1 MADVVLTRLQIVR
14 TGLTSAFQSLNATDT
29 YYFVNDEGNVYLHV
43 KNTGGSIS
51 VVTFDLT
58 QLFEGAAL
66 VDPTVNIPA
75 TTGDVLIGPF
85 PASWQVSGGA
95 HDGRIKFSQN
105 QASGVTAAAVRL

>member
-14 TGLTSAFQSLNATDT
+14 TGLTSAFQSLNATDV
-29 YYFVNDEGNVYLHV
+29 YFFQNQEGEVYLHV

-58 QLFEGAAL
+58 QLFEGSAL
-66 VDPTVNIPA
+66 VDPTVSIPA
-75 TTGDVLIGPF
+75 TTGDKLIGPF
-85 PASWQVSGGA
+85 PSSWEVVGGA
-95 HDGRIKFSQN
+95 NNGQIKFSQN